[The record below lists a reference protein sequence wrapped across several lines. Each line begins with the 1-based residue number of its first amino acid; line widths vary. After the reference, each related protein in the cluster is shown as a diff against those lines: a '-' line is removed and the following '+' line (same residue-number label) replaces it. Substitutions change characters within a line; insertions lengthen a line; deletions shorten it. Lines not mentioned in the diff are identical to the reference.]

1 VKFAYRDD
9 QLLVR
14 DTIRAFVRSRI
25 VPNAD
30 RWNEAGKFPMELLP
44 ELAALGLTGLA
55 VPQEYGGA
63 GLDAVT
69 IAMLMEEFGA
79 GDGSIGLTI
88 AAHNSLCIGHL
99 LIAASDEQKE
109 RWLPPLA
116 RGEYLGCWA
125 LTEPASGSDA
135 LNAQSRGRRDGDGY
149 VLDGTKQFITNASV
163 AGFAVVMARRR
174 DGDGYV
180 IDGTKQFITNASVA
194 GFAVVMA
201 GAGERKLTAFGVM
214 RGTPGFAAGKPEEKM
229 GLHASDTAP
238 LLLQGCR
245 VPERDRIGRDG
256 EAFDDVKKV
265 LDRGRIGIG
274 ALAIGLGR
282 ASLEVAIRYAK
293 ERTQFGRAIA
303 EFQMIQWKLARA
315 RTELDAA
322 RLLVHRAAA
331 LADAGRPFPDQ
342 TELDA
347 ARLLVHRAA
356 ALADAGR
363 PFTDA
368 ASKAKLFASQ
378 AGTRAADA
386 SLQVLGGYGYLR
398 DFPVERHLRD
408 VRLMEIGEG
417 TSEVQRIVIA
427 RDLLRAS

>member
-1 VKFAYRDD
+1 MKFAYRDD

-163 AGFAVVMARRR
+163 AGFAVVMA
-174 DGDGYV
+174 
-180 IDGTKQFITNASVA
+180 
-194 GFAVVMA
+194 

-293 ERTQFGRAIA
+293 ERTQFGRTIA
-303 EFQMIQWKLARA
+303 EFQMIQWKLAQA
-315 RTELDAA
+315 R
-322 RLLVHRAAA
+322 
-331 LADAGRPFPDQ
+331 

>member
-1 VKFAYRDD
+1 MKFAYRDD

-163 AGFAVVMARRR
+163 AGFAVVMA
-174 DGDGYV
+174 
-180 IDGTKQFITNASVA
+180 
-194 GFAVVMA
+194 

-214 RGTPGFAAGKPEEKM
+214 RGTSGFAAGKPEEKM

-256 EAFDDVKKV
+256 EAFDDVKRV

-293 ERTQFGRAIA
+293 ERTQFGRAIT

-315 RTELDAA
+315 R
-322 RLLVHRAAA
+322 
-331 LADAGRPFPDQ
+331 

>member
-1 VKFAYRDD
+1 MKFAYRDD

-149 VLDGTKQFITNASV
+149 V
-163 AGFAVVMARRR
+163 
-174 DGDGYV
+174 

-201 GAGERKLTAFGVM
+201 GAGERKLTAFGVV

-331 LADAGRPFPDQ
+331 LADAGRPF
-342 TELDA
+342 
-347 ARLLVHRAA
+347 
-356 ALADAGR
+356 
-363 PFTDA
+363 TDA